1 MSSID
6 DEPRV
11 VVESADDLDAWLRAN
26 HARATGCWVVTWK
39 RHTGRPR
46 PTTEEIVRTA
56 LRHGWIDSVPR
67 RLDEDRTMLRVSP
80 RRPGSGWS
88 GVNKQH
94 VAELEAAGLMTPSGQ
109 AVVDAARTDGSWT
122 LLDDVTALRLPDDL
136 AIALDAH
143 GVRDVWDALS
153 PSVRRGA
160 LEQLLTAKRA
170 PTRARRIGTIVDAC
184 REGRRP
190 FAWVRDGESARG

>member
-1 MSSID
+1 MSIID

-11 VVESADDLDAWLRAN
+11 AVESGDDLDAWLNAN

-46 PTTEEIVRTA
+46 PSVEDIVRTA

-88 GVNKQH
+88 GVNKRH
-94 VAELEAAGLMTPSGQ
+94 VAALEADGLMTPWGQ
-109 AVVDAARTDGSWT
+109 AVVDAARADGSWF
-122 LLDDVTALRLPDDL
+122 LLDAVTALEVPDDL
-136 AIALDAH
+136 AIALDEQ
-143 GVRDVWDALS
+143 GVRGAWDALS

-170 PTRARRIGTIVDAC
+170 STRARRIATIVDAC

-190 FAWVRDGESARG
+190 FAWVREDGRDSR